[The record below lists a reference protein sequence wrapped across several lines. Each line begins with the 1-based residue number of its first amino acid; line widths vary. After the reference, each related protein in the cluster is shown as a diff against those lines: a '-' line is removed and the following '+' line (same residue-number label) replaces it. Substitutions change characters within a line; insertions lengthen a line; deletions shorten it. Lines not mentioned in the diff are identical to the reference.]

1 MQNKKIGTEMALL
14 SVPLEALAEAGIQA
28 DGILEM
34 YADGNRL
41 IIQNAVETDDFVC
54 DGDCESCPMSETDC
68 TGDCD
73 DCPCN
78 ADCDDA
84 EADR

>member
-1 MQNKKIGTEMALL
+1 MQDKKIRTEMALL
-14 SVPLEALAEAGIQA
+14 SVPLEALNEAGILT

-41 IIQNAVETDDFVC
+41 VIQNADDPGGFVC
-54 DGDCESCPMSETDC
+54 GGDCESCPISEIDC
-68 TGDCD
+68 TGNCES
-73 DCPCN
+73 CPCQ

-84 EADR
+84 EAD

>member
-1 MQNKKIGTEMALL
+1 MQDKKMKMALL
-14 SVPLEALAEAGIQA
+14 SVPLEALNEAGILT

-41 IIQNAVETDDFVC
+41 IIRNADDPGNFVC
-54 DGDCESCPMSETDC
+54 DGDCESCPMSEIDC
-68 TGDCD
+68 TGDCGS
-73 DCPCN
+73 CPCQ

-84 EADR
+84 EVDK